1 MNLNFTD
8 EESRDIENIV
18 NYLTLTKEEYFL
30 NLHKKILSL
39 NQLYMTI
46 KTSDCLLKIITICWR
61 IYMITT
67 SH

>member
-30 NLHKKILSL
+30 NLHKKK
-39 NQLYMTI
+39 Y
-46 KTSDCLLKIITICWR
+46 
-61 IYMITT
+61 Y
-67 SH
+67 H

>member
-39 NQLYMTI
+39 N
-46 KTSDCLLKIITICWR
+46 
-61 IYMITT
+61 
-67 SH
+67 